1 MAASAAAERHDRRDS
16 GTIGVS
22 RMQQHVPQQARK
34 RAATYAPRNMR
45 TKSRRRCVGEV
56 GWRVHGFGA
65 PNNGHH
71 TPATFMFRAGASVAA
86 LFLACCGTCCCIR
99 LAPMRPHALPL
110 LVAATRPRVPPVLLE
125 PSAVGPLLTASAVA
139 AVALQDSA
147 VGRAVSPPMLSF
159 AFALG
164 LSNAGLLPT
173 AHPLYVAVSSQVLPL
188 AVALSLISATGGALE
203 PAAAAG
209 SAPPGPSP
217 LRPTL
222 IAFALG
228 AFGTL
233 VGSLVAYYVCSP
245 RLLAQPAAATAAG
258 LMCATC
264 LFM

>member
-1 MAASAAAERHDRRDS
+1 MSRAS
-16 GTIGVS
+16 
-22 RMQQHVPQQARK
+22 
-34 RAATYAPRNMR
+34 
-45 TKSRRRCVGEV
+45 
-56 GWRVHGFGA
+56 
-65 PNNGHH
+65 
-71 TPATFMFRAGASVAA
+71 ASVAA

-99 LAPMRPHALPL
+99 LTPTRPDALPL
-110 LVAATRPRVPPVLLE
+110 LLTATRPRVLPVKLSA

-147 VGRAVSPPMLSF
+147 IGRAVSPPMLSF

-188 AVALSLISATGGALE
+188 AVALSLVSAAGGALE

-228 AFGTL
+228 ALGTL
-233 VGSLVAYYVCSP
+233 IGSLVAYCVCSP
-245 RLLAQPAAATAAG
+245 RLLARPAAATAAG
-258 LMCATC
+258 LMCAACPC
-264 LFM
+264 LCSDCSV

>member
-1 MAASAAAERHDRRDS
+1 MPR
-16 GTIGVS
+16 
-22 RMQQHVPQQARK
+22 AR
-34 RAATYAPRNMR
+34 
-45 TKSRRRCVGEV
+45 
-56 GWRVHGFGA
+56 
-65 PNNGHH
+65 
-71 TPATFMFRAGASVAA
+71 ASVAA
-86 LFLACCGTCCCIR
+86 LVLACCGTCIR
-99 LAPMRPHALPL
+99 LNPMRPHALPL
-110 LVAATRPRVPPVLLE
+110 LVAATRPRVPPVLLA

-173 AHPLYVAVSSQVLPL
+173 SHPLYVAVSSQVLPL
-188 AVALSLISATGGALE
+188 AVALSLISAAGGALE

-228 AFGTL
+228 ALGTL
-233 VGSLVAYYVCSP
+233 AGSLVAYCVCSP
-245 RLLAQPAAATAAG
+245 QLLARPAAATAAG

-264 LFM
+264 P

>member
-1 MAASAAAERHDRRDS
+1 
-16 GTIGVS
+16 
-22 RMQQHVPQQARK
+22 
-34 RAATYAPRNMR
+34 
-45 TKSRRRCVGEV
+45 
-56 GWRVHGFGA
+56 
-65 PNNGHH
+65 
-71 TPATFMFRAGASVAA
+71 MFRAGASVAA

-245 RLLAQPAAATAAG
+245 RLLARPAAATAAG

-264 LFM
+264 LFT